1 MKIQT
6 RATNV
11 LERTSHYLKVGVL
24 QNKPA
29 WFDVVGA
36 HPPAIDLTKR
46 ARSTNLHDPQIEQGS
61 VKTRLSSFDRQNKHH
76 DVHKIPKLQY
86 LEDELRDVFYH
97 QHPWE
102 FSRPKTLVETSGDN
116 TKGDWLRM
124 VQLTKPL
131 DGELVVQRTI
141 WLAKNTELSLTE
153 AYDKARFEFY
163 QLRMQEEMKLTVA
176 REELTMFGAVYP
188 ITNTQ
193 WGLEQEQ
200 EYIDAWTEVASN
212 KTKVLLANK
221 SQAQEVTQE
230 VEADGSTFA
239 LEDDLPEAKE

>member
-1 MKIQT
+1 MI
-6 RATNV
+6 
-11 LERTSHYLKVGVL
+11 
-24 QNKPA
+24 
-29 WFDVVGA
+29 
-36 HPPAIDLTKR
+36 
-46 ARSTNLHDPQIEQGS
+46 
-61 VKTRLSSFDRQNKHH
+61 
-76 DVHKIPKLQY
+76 
-86 LEDELRDVFYH
+86 
-97 QHPWE
+97 
-102 FSRPKTLVETSGDN
+102 
-116 TKGDWLRM
+116 
-124 VQLTKPL
+124 QLTKPL

-239 LEDDLPEAKE
+239 LEDNLPEAKE